1 MTATTRGAATPVT
14 DTMKVT
20 RVPWQVKFTALAFI
34 WGSSF
39 LLMKVGLRSLAPL
52 QISGLR
58 IFSGAAVL
66 MLLLTAT

>member
-34 WGSSF
+34 WG
-39 LLMKVGLRSLAPL
+39 
-52 QISGLR
+52 
-58 IFSGAAVL
+58 
-66 MLLLTAT
+66 